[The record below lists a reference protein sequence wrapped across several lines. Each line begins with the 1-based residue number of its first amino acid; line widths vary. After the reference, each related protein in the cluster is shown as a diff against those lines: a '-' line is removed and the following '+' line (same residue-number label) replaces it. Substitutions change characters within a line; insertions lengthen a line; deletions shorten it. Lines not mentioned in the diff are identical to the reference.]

1 VWRRILETLSF
12 VHAAG
17 IVHGAV
23 IPPHLVVQDGEHG
36 VHLVGFGHA
45 DPMGRGLRAVAKG
58 FEAFY
63 PPGLVPSARL
73 LPAADLSM
81 SARTIT
87 ALLAG
92 DPASGA
98 VPGSVP
104 EPLASLIRQVAAADP
119 MATPDEDAWALRE
132 RLGTLA
138 REVFGP
144 PAFCPIRMPR

>member
-1 VWRRILETLSF
+1 
-12 VHAAG
+12 
-17 IVHGAV
+17 
-23 IPPHLVVQDGEHG
+23 
-36 VHLVGFGHA
+36 
-45 DPMGRGLRAVAKG
+45 
-58 FEAFY
+58 
-63 PPGLVPSARL
+63 
-73 LPAADLSM
+73 M
-81 SARTIT
+81 SARTIA